1 MNRKNELFIEYS
13 IVTKNWN
20 KLLLKNDSEYTLEYF
35 LRCSGWGPLEKKT
48 EKRLRIIYL
57 ENDYPLL
64 VTLEN
69 CLRKAQTKIQTGDMG
84 YRSPHLSHAKR
95 ALYHLSYIPW
105 LLIFYRMLQKP
116 INGLLTVFWMELKS
130 NLKNG
135 DWSTSMELY
144 HIKIKFVKKQI

>member
-1 MNRKNELFIEYS
+1 MSPAQKQIKAFKVGNSEFRADGKNSERESIES
-13 IVTKNWN
+13 LTMEQNTESS
-20 KLLLKNDSEYTLEYF
+20 LKNDSEYTLEYF

-95 ALYHLSYIPW
+95 ALYHLSYIPSIKSILDYQYC
-105 LLIFYRMLQKP
+105 LL
-116 INGLLTVFWMELKS
+116 GLRYISENRSRYLT
-130 NLKNG
+130 
-135 DWSTSMELY
+135 
-144 HIKIKFVKKQI
+144 